1 MAIARAPD
9 YFQSRSKVIYEAFKN
24 MKTQKSIHADSI
36 GRSLQALS
44 LVLLCAIAGPLAL
57 LSTGCTATEGR
68 NSYLSSD
75 QHFYHPPRDPQ
86 FNKARDQ

>member
-1 MAIARAPD
+1 
-9 YFQSRSKVIYEAFKN
+9 

-36 GRSLQALS
+36 RRSIKALS

-68 NSYLSSD
+68 TSYVSFLTSGTAATPRVQSDSD
-75 QHFYHPPRDPQ
+75 QGFYQPPRDPQ
-86 FNKARDQ
+86 FNTARDQ